1 MTLEEKTIL
10 ELEALGLTVTESNIV
25 IIRSRLERV
34 TAFVKNF
41 CNREDI
47 PEGLEPA
54 VADMAAGETLLQMAS
69 FGLLPQGFDVN
80 QALKSIRLGDTDVT
94 FADSE
99 AVNFDAAVSRMRD
112 GAKAELYRYRKMRWH
127 G

>member
-112 GAKAELYRYRKMRWH
+112 GAKTELYRYRKMRWH